1 MSSEDTAMFNASG
14 ASDLLSLASLFT
26 EQLVQSC

>member
-1 MSSEDTAMFNASG
+1 MSSEDIAMFNAFA
-14 ASDLLSLASLFT
+14 ASDFFPLAILFT

>member
-1 MSSEDTAMFNASG
+1 MSSEDTAMFNAFG
-14 ASDLLSLASLFT
+14 GNDLLSLAVLFT

>member
-1 MSSEDTAMFNASG
+1 MSSEDTAMFNVFG
-14 ASDLLSLASLFT
+14 ANDLLSLAMLFT